1 MALNRGKYLTQAPS
15 PSNIRVNVP
24 QFSAF
29 DTAIN
34 VASEIGQNNERKNL
48 IDYERTLDVE
58 KNKQADIK
66 TKNDLLVKEEQSLQ
80 KQINQTH
87 ENSFTKTIIELEDK
101 VFDLELKYPT
111 NPAQIDLELMGWY
124 EGLFKSENVDWLK
137 DKQRFYK
144 FQQKFK
150 SLYNGAFK
158 TANSNYIKKS
168 ENNTWEGINLLSERI
183 EKRTFTNINRIQ
195 DWDDL
200 ASFTVSHMEDFTLL
214 NDRLGNYVNSFS
226 EHSDKTEADVVGIKE
241 SFIFNRD
248 KHFISHIL
256 TNLVM
261 EDVSPQSIELA
272 HMLKN
277 AWIQNK
283 LPKKSEDPE
292 MDLLFQNLGFQRKDI
307 EDVFQIMSDNT
318 DGYALNVEKT
328 EKIIDHIDTEIQKK
342 QDELKELYLSANEDK
357 LSNYI
362 EGEAQWNK
370 AVLTIG
376 FSALSHSNLE
386 EIFVMKDPNSLTGN
400 LIPDNKKIS
409 LFKDKQSVNTQ
420 LSEIVNFSIR
430 GTEVEGVRQPAK
442 VKDILEQIDAIP
454 EEKWKLLNIN
464 KSDGLDIIKNAI
476 VDRAFGGEGWN
487 ALTMFNNILDEGNFV
502 LDQRANN
509 GINMMRELNY
519 IPEEMIKVMQD
530 ATLLNLKNES
540 DINLIATLAYV
551 KNKVFGKKGN
561 RAFDTISPNFNE
573 VINEVYNFV
582 NGGDLVAGANH
593 FKMMLNPSDN
603 IKKGQYEALQKFKTT
618 WKDENGFNITQLND
632 MTTANGIKQAAEN
645 EDWLSR
651 EAWTGSISNI
661 WHWQSDPDSE
671 DFLMG
676 GMYTEYL
683 DGTPNIAQSFA
694 HLMQNENTFS
704 GIANVTWA
712 LTGALTLGFAPWQGS
727 NYHQNLKIKK
737 PVQNFINEYVDNHV
751 LDFIKMENPTD
762 EHIKQAYDGAYKKAV
777 QAVANRGLQLDNL
790 IYDAENPNSVMLV
803 EYGEALTSKILNG
816 AMNDVEIKENAIAF
830 MYHNTNKFGK
840 TQDLLAE
847 GFFGQGTQAKDLTV
861 EQMEDY
867 KSDFMSMAKGNQ
879 IRLQEV
885 PDTSD
890 TENPKYYIQVD
901 IDGDGLFSTYTQN
914 GQPVEWSPNDQF
926 TSHNTT
932 YSQDGLARGWAESLI
947 KGETNLGGFNLENIA
962 KGVGIDINNMTPKE
976 ENVLAGMLEGHIKAY
991 TWKHNTLEGIGK
1003 FRKGEINTLSEY
1015 QTSIVKSFKGW
1026 HKTKQLTNR
1035 INFNDDQEQTIY
1047 NIKKSNNPNLVD
1059 LPNTDATKE
1068 TVKKITEVAE
1078 GAFDNTYDDMVL
1090 PPAYE
1095 FVITDII
1102 ETLSNIDMSEG
1113 GNMVMND
1120 NTTWK
1125 KIVGKD
1131 TQFYK
1136 FLGEGNYLKAKEELQ
1151 RAQSYFSGEQQQ
1163 RFNQLM
1169 KIWGVAYN
1177 SVQYGG

>member
-15 PSNIRVNVP
+15 PTNIRVNVP
-24 QFSAF
+24 EFRAF
-29 DTAIN
+29 DQAIN
-34 VASEIGQNNERKNL
+34 VASELAESNEKKDLVDYNRALDIEKTKQN
-48 IDYERTLDVE
+48 
-58 KNKQADIK
+58 DIK
-66 TKNDLLVKEEQSLQ
+66 TKNDLLVKEEASLQ

-87 ENSFTKTIIELEDK
+87 ENSFTEAIIALEDK
-101 VFDLELKYPT
+101 VFDLELKYPN
-111 NPAQIDLELMGWY
+111 NPSQIDLELTGWY
-124 EGLFKSENVDWLK
+124 EGLLKSENIDWLK
-137 DKQRFYK
+137 DHQRFLK
-144 FQQKFK
+144 FNQKFK
-150 SLYNGAFK
+150 SLHHSAFK
-158 TANSNYIKKS
+158 TANTNYLAKS
-168 ENNTWEGINLLSERI
+168 ENNTWEGIGLLNERL
-183 EKRTFTNINRIQ
+183 EKRAFTNINRIQ

-200 ASFTVSHMEDFTLL
+200 ASFTLSSMEDFTLL
-214 NDRLGNYVNSFS
+214 NDRLGNYINSFG
-226 EHSDKTEADVVGIKE
+226 EHSNKTEADVWAIKE
-241 SFIFNRD
+241 SYIFNRD

-261 EDVSPQSIELA
+261 EEVTPESIELA

-277 AWIQNK
+277 AWVTNR

-292 MDLLFQNLGFQRKDI
+292 LDLMFENLGINRKNI
-307 EDVFQIMSDNT
+307 EDVFQIMADNT

-342 QDELKELYLSANEDK
+342 QDELKELYLSSNEDQ

-370 AVLTIG
+370 EVLTIG
-376 FSALSHSNLE
+376 FEAKSHSDLE
-386 EIFVMKDPNSLTGN
+386 KIFKMKDPDSPTGE
-400 LIPDNKKIS
+400 LIPDQKKIS

-420 LSEIVNFSIR
+420 LSEIVNFAIR
-430 GTEVEGVRQPAK
+430 GTVIEGVRQPAK
-442 VKDILEQIDAIP
+442 VKDILEKIDAIP
-454 EEKWKLLNIN
+454 EDKWKLLNIN
-464 KSDGLDIIKNAI
+464 KKDGLDIIKNAI

-487 ALTMFNNILDEGNFV
+487 ALTMFNNILEEGNFV

-519 IPEEMIKVMQD
+519 VPQEIIKVMQD
-530 ATLLNLKNES
+530 ATLLDLKNES

-561 RAFDTISPNFNE
+561 RAFDDISPNFNE
-573 VINEVYNFV
+573 VINEVYDFV
-582 NGGDLVAGANH
+582 DNNDLVGGANH
-593 FKMMLNPSDN
+593 FKMMLNPADN
-603 IKKGQYEALQKFKTT
+603 IKKGKYEALQKFKET
-618 WKDENGFNITQLND
+618 WTDDNGFNITQLHD
-632 MTTANGIKQAAEN
+632 MTTSKGIKQAAEN

-704 GIANVTWA
+704 GIANITWA

-727 NYHQNLKIKK
+727 EYHENLKITK

-751 LDFIKMENPTD
+751 LDFIKMENPTN
-762 EHIKQAYDGAYKKAV
+762 EHIRQAYDGAYRKAV

-790 IYDAENPNSVMLV
+790 IFDDENPNSVMLV
-803 EYGEALTSKILNG
+803 EQGEALTSKILGG

-830 MYHNTNKFGK
+830 IYHHTNKFGN
-840 TQDLLAE
+840 TLDLLAE
-847 GFFGQGTQAKDLTV
+847 GFFGEGTQARDLTV
-861 EQMEDY
+861 EQMEEY
-867 KSDFMSMAKGNQ
+867 KHDFMSMAKGNQ
-879 IRLQEV
+879 IRLQPV
-885 PDTSD
+885 PDSKD
-890 TENPKYYIQVD
+890 TANPKYYIQVD
-901 IDGDGLFSTYTQN
+901 VDGDGLFSTFTQN
-914 GQPVEWSPNDQF
+914 GQPVEWAPNDQF

-932 YSQDGLARGWAESLI
+932 YSQDGLARGWAEALI

-962 KGVGIDINNMTPKE
+962 KGAGIDINNMTPKE
-976 ENVLAGMLEGHIKAY
+976 ENTLAGMLESHIKMY

-1003 FRKGEINTLSEY
+1003 FRTGQINTLSEY

-1035 INFNDDQEQTIY
+1035 INFKDEQEQTIY
-1047 NIKKSNNPNLVD
+1047 NIKKSNNPNLVNLAD
-1059 LPNTDATKE
+1059 TDATKE
-1068 TVKKITEVAE
+1068 TVKKITAVAE
-1078 GAFDNTYDDMVL
+1078 GAFDYTYDDMVL

-1125 KIVGKD
+1125 KVVGKN

-1136 FLGEGNYLKAKEELQ
+1136 FLGEGNYLKAKEELL
-1151 RAQSYFSGEQQQ
+1151 RASSYFEGEQQQ
-1163 RFNQLM
+1163 RFKQLM

-1177 SVQYGG
+1177 SVQYVR